1 MRLEI
6 GIAAQPLLNR
16 VLDDDTVDRGYVRTL
31 FDAIIILLTSGL
43 DLLYLHLSGI
53 RQC

>member
-1 MRLEI
+1 MLSEI
-6 GIAAQPLLNR
+6 GIAAQSLLNR

-31 FDAIIILLTSGL
+31 FDAVIILLTSGL
-43 DLLYLHLSGI
+43 DLSYLHLSRV

>member
-31 FDAIIILLTSGL
+31 RDAIITLLMSGL
-43 DLLYLHLSGI
+43 DFSYLHLSRI